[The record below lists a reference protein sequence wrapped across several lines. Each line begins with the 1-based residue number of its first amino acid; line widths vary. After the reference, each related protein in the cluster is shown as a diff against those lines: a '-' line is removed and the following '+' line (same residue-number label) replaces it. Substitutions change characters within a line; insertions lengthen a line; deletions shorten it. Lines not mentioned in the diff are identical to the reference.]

1 MSDTIKRRGDSIPAS
16 GRFILRIDPGLHA
29 ALREAAREAG
39 VSLNEYCA
47 RKLALP
53 AGSVAGPASHAV
65 ARAATLVGDALLG
78 VVAFGSWA
86 RQELAQ
92 SSDVDL
98 MIVVDGAYEID
109 RAVYR
114 RWDEAPLTWNDHPV
128 EPHFVHLPQQ
138 GTRISGTWAEVAMDG
153 VVLFERGLTVSRRLV
168 ELRRRIAS
176 GGLAHRRSHG
186 QSYWVEVA

>member
-1 MSDTIKRRGDSIPAS
+1 MSDTTEEQRDSNPAS
-16 GRFILRIDPGLHA
+16 GRFLLRIDPGLHA

-39 VSLNEYCA
+39 ASLNEYCA

-53 AGSVAGPASHAV
+53 TGSMAGPASEAV
-65 ARAATLVGDALLG
+65 TRAAALVGDALLG

-86 RQELAQ
+86 RHELAQ

-98 MIVVDGAYEID
+98 MVIVDREFEID
-109 RAVYR
+109 RELYR
-114 RWDEAPLTWNDHPV
+114 RWDEASLTWNDHPV
-128 EPHFVHLPQQ
+128 EPHFLHLPQP
-138 GTRISGTWAEVAMDG
+138 GARTSGMWAEVAVDG

-168 ELRRRIAS
+168 ELRHKVVS
-176 GGLAHRRSHG
+176 GGIVRRRSHG